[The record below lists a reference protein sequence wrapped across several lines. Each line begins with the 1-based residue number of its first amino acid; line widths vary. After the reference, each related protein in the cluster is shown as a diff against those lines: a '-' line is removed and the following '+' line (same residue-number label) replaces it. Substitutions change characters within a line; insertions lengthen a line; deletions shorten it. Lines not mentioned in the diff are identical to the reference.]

1 VPSLPIHLQL
11 LDYLLQIWEDDLKN
25 KRPLSF
31 VIPIV
36 VYHGDRKWKQK
47 PFSGYFPGLPEDW
60 KVFIPNFHYLLTDL
74 NHMTPR
80 EIDDKVGSEYLR
92 NLFLALKFARNEKLI
107 LENWLNILTFGEPS
121 YQNTREGILLQTLT
135 LYIFNLFDMTEAKVK
150 TLNKQLP
157 EPERDWI
164 DAIPEIFGRKWKE
177 EGLRKG
183 LEEGREQG
191 REQGIE
197 QGREQGIEQGLEQ
210 GREQGLEQGRE
221 QGIEQGREQG
231 REQGIEQGR
240 EQGIEQGREQA
251 AHAFTIKMIQKFPEV
266 TDAEI
271 AELVNVPNKFV
282 QRVRRE
288 VTEKH

>member
-1 VPSLPIHLQL
+1 
-11 LDYLLQIWEDDLKN
+11 
-25 KRPLSF
+25 
-31 VIPIV
+31 
-36 VYHGDRKWKQK
+36 
-47 PFSGYFPGLPEDW
+47 
-60 KVFIPNFHYLLTDL
+60 
-74 NHMTPR
+74 
-80 EIDDKVGSEYLR
+80 
-92 NLFLALKFARNEKLI
+92 LI

-191 REQGIE
+191 
-197 QGREQGIEQGLEQ
+197 L
-210 GREQGLEQGRE
+210 
-221 QGIEQGREQG
+221 
-231 REQGIEQGR
+231 
-240 EQGIEQGREQA
+240 EQGREQA
-251 AHAFTIKMIQKFPEV
+251 AHAFTVKMIQKFPEL
-266 TDAEI
+266 TDADI
-271 AELVNVPNKFV
+271 AELVDVTDKFV

-288 VTEKH
+288 VTEKQ

>member
-1 VPSLPIHLQL
+1 MT
-11 LDYLLQIWEDDLKN
+11 LKT
-25 KRPLSF
+25 S
-31 VIPIV
+31 
-36 VYHGDRKWKQK
+36 
-47 PFSGYFPGLPEDW
+47 
-60 KVFIPNFHYLLTDL
+60 
-74 NHMTPR
+74 
-80 EIDDKVGSEYLR
+80 
-92 NLFLALKFARNEKLI
+92 ALKFARNEKLI
-107 LENWLNILTFGEPS
+107 LENWLNILTLGEPS

-191 REQGIE
+191 
-197 QGREQGIEQGLEQ
+197 LEQ

-221 QGIEQGREQG
+221 Q
-231 REQGIEQGR
+231 
-240 EQGIEQGREQA
+240 A
-251 AHAFTIKMIQKFPEV
+251 AHAFTVKMIPKFPEL

-271 AELVNVPNKFV
+271 AELVDVTDKFV

-288 VTEKH
+288 VTEKQ